1 MSGIILV
8 KIAIYL
14 AVVSA
19 AFVIAIC
26 ILGGGE
32 DQ

>member
-19 AFVIAIC
+19 TVVVAIC